1 MEAENSSRTSRQSQN
16 RINWTCVRCLTNL
29 FLKTIVDGNSAVF
42 QDNVL
47 LSFPCSIVRNSPYL
61 WSIFYFLQ
69 FQITS
74 FIISHRHKEQTAPP
88 IIHVVCKWKQN
99 MPTHLSL
106 FSLGKLL
113 QYIHSEVIFFDGIY
127 KTELL
132 AKHSNNIALLPLK
145 KIYIQINSLYI
156 SPTVALWIIS
166 YSFGINYRCRICWAH
181 CNPLIFIMREGS
193 NHGVSSSMLCF
204 LLTI

>member
-1 MEAENSSRTSRQSQN
+1 MSDVWPICSWRPLLMVTLQSSKT
-16 RINWTCVRCLTNL
+16 TYYCP
-29 FLKTIVDGNSAVF
+29 FLA
-42 QDNVL
+42 L
-47 LSFPCSIVRNSPYL
+47 LLEIL
-61 WSIFYFLQ
+61 LIWSIFYFLQ

-74 FIISHRHKEQTAPP
+74 FVISHKHKEQTAPP

-113 QYIHSEVIFFDGIY
+113 QYIHSEIIFFDGIY

-132 AKHSNNIALLPLK
+132 VEYSNNIACLPLK
-145 KIYIQINSLYI
+145 KIHIQINSLYI